1 MGGSSVRKS
10 ISIPEELDKFAQEK
24 EISLSSVMQD
34 QLKNMKKTDE
44 DTKTFRYT
52 PTPVLKEGRKQG
64 LITMLSGVFT
74 LIVLFLGYLWLTT
87 GLSAFAVAW
96 LAGSVVTYYGA
107 REYSKW
113 NDILYY
119 RAQNYHAKNSEEE

>member
-10 ISIPEELDKFAQEK
+10 ISIPEELDEFAKDK

-34 QLKNMKKTDE
+34 QLKNMKKTD
-44 DTKTFRYT
+44 DNTKTFRYT

-64 LITMLSGVFT
+64 LITMLSGFFT
-74 LIVLFLGYLWLTT
+74 IILLFLGYVWFMT
-87 GLSAFAVAW
+87 GLPAFVVAW
-96 LAGSVVTYYGA
+96 LTGSMITYYGA
-107 REYSKW
+107 RKYSKW

-119 RAQNYHAKNSEEE
+119 RAQIEKQEKEEAN